1 MALPAS
7 AVRSCNT
14 SIILL
19 ISAVDAWVRWARLRT
34 SSATTAKPRPCSPAR
49 AASMAALRASRLV
62 CSAMPRITSS
72 TMLALSVSSCC
83 TTLPACSIWRETC
96 SMLPMALRTT
106 WLPWVE
112 VREACLAA
120 PMASVVLRATSLTV
134 DCISFMAVAT

>member
-1 MALPAS
+1 
-7 AVRSCNT
+7 
-14 SIILL
+14 
-19 ISAVDAWVRWARLRT
+19 
-34 SSATTAKPRPCSPAR
+34 
-49 AASMAALRASRLV
+49 MAALRASRLV

-112 VREACLAA
+112 AGACLAA
-120 PMASVVLRATSLTV
+120 PMASVVLVSHLIDGGLHLVHGGGDLRDLSPAGLPCLWRTARRWRSPPGTALL
-134 DCISFMAVAT
+134 S